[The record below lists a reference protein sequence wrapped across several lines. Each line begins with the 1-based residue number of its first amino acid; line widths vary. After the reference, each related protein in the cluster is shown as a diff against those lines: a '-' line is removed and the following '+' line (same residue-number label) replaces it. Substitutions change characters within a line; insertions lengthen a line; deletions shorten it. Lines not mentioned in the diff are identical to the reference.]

1 MKKVVLITGASS
13 GIGRESVVKYL
24 EKGFKVYAAARR
36 VELMDDLKQKGAE
49 IVQMDVTDE
58 ESITSGIGGILSK
71 DAKIDVLV
79 NNAGYGSYGAVE
91 DVPLEEAKRQF
102 EVNVFGLAKLV
113 QLVLPGMRKQNSG
126 KIINVSS
133 IGGKIYSQFGAW
145 YHATK
150 HALEGFSDCLRLEL
164 KPFNIDVV
172 VVQPG
177 LIQTEWGD
185 IAVEKLNSVS
195 GNGPYMKDCK
205 RVSESMKKMYATTGS
220 HPSVVAKIILKA
232 GMAKKPRTR
241 YAVGQFAKP
250 FLFLRSILTDR
261 QFDFLS
267 GLIN

>member
-13 GIGRESVVKYL
+13 GIGRESVLKYL
-24 EKGFKVYAAARR
+24 EKDCKVYAAARR

-49 IVQMDVTDE
+49 IIKMDVTDE
-58 ESITSGIGGILSK
+58 ESVTLGIENILSK
-71 DAKIDVLV
+71 DGKIDILV

-91 DVPLEEAKRQF
+91 DIPLDEAKRQF
-102 EVNVFGLAKLV
+102 EVNIFGLAKLV
-113 QLVLPGMRKQNSG
+113 QLVLPSMRNQKSG

-164 KPFNIDVV
+164 KPFNVDVV
-172 VVQPG
+172 LIQPG

-185 IAVEKLNSVS
+185 IAIEKLQKVS
-195 GNGPYMKDCK
+195 GDGAYKSDCE
-205 RVSESMKKMYATTGS
+205 RVSGTMKKMYATTGS
-220 HPSVVAKIILKA
+220 HPSVVAKTILKA
-232 GMAKKPRTR
+232 GMAKRPKTR

-250 FLFLRSILTDR
+250 FLFLRNILTDR
-261 QFDFLS
+261 QFDSLS
-267 GLIN
+267 RIIN